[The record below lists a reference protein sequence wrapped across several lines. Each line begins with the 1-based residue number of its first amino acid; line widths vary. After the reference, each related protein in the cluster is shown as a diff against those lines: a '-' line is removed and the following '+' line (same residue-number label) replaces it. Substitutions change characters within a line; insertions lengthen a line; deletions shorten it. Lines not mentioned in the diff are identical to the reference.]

1 MNIGVMLRSLG
12 DVGGP
17 GEYSRSVLDALLR
30 LDRDN
35 QYFLFVH
42 DAVLAERYRTYP
54 NAHIIVLATRRRFI
68 FDQFL
73 VPLAARKHHCDVII
87 NLKHSVPL
95 LTGARTVLV
104 MHGADWIA
112 FPQNYYFFDRLYHA
126 LALPFFCWK
135 ADRII
140 SVSRNATAMAI
151 ERLGLAPEKFATIYH
166 GFRRD
171 FIRINDKARLDSVR
185 ARYKLPERFI
195 LYVGRIYP
203 MKNVGGLIDA
213 FAMLRDRIPHNLV
226 IAGVKHYKTERD
238 LAAIERHGLADRVH
252 VIGFV
257 DEPDLPSLYSLA
269 DAFVLP
275 SLYEGFGIPLLE
287 AMACGCPIVTSTA
300 GSCPEVIDGAG
311 VLVDPRDASEIAEG
325 IYRVLSD
332 KALRADVIAK
342 GHQRV
347 AQFSWE
353 KCAQE
358 TLDVLRSVVPGT

>member
-17 GEYSRSVLDALLR
+17 GEYSRSVLDGLLR
-30 LDRDN
+30 LDCAN
-35 QYFLFVH
+35 QYVLFVH
-42 DAVLAERYRTYP
+42 DVALAERYRTYP
-54 NAHIIVLATRRRFI
+54 NAHIIELATRRRFI

-73 VPLAARKHHCDVII
+73 VPLAARKYHCDIII

-95 LTGARTVLV
+95 LTGARTIFV

-126 LALPFFCWK
+126 LSLPLFCWK
-135 ADRII
+135 ADKII
-140 SVSRNATAMAI
+140 SVSRNATEMAI
-151 ERLGLAPEKFATIYH
+151 ERLELAPSKFATIHH

-171 FIRINDKARLDSVR
+171 FLRIDDKTRLDSVR
-185 ARYKLPERFI
+185 ARYGLPERFI

-238 LAAIERHGLADRVH
+238 LAAIDRHQLADRVH

-257 DEPDLPSLYSLA
+257 DEPDLPALYSLA
-269 DAFVLP
+269 EAFVLP

-300 GSCPEVIDGAG
+300 GSCPEV
-311 VLVDPRDASEIAEG
+311 VD
-325 IYRVLSD
+325 
-332 KALRADVIAK
+332 
-342 GHQRV
+342 
-347 AQFSWE
+347 
-353 KCAQE
+353 
-358 TLDVLRSVVPGT
+358 